1 VVPPDRELAFLHPLP
16 PRATRSKDS
25 GRHPRAPLAR
35 CRRNSY
41 IAGAIMGAVQRFT
54 VTIEAP
60 TWEDFQEIEL
70 PQLPGEGDAI
80 ETRYGT
86 CIVTR
91 AELSPDSGQYA
102 GKIVC
107 RLP

>member
-1 VVPPDRELAFLHPLP
+1 MLSTVTASP
-16 PRATRSKDS
+16 
-25 GRHPRAPLAR
+25 AR
-35 CRRNSY
+35 RVRPYLFRRRLRCIGS
-41 IAGAIMGAVQRFT
+41 AIMAGVKRFT

-60 TWEDFQEIEL
+60 NWKDLQEIEL
-70 PQLPGEGDAI
+70 PQRPREGDAI

-86 CIVTR
+86 CIVTQ
-91 AELSPDSGQYA
+91 AEPVPDGGQYA

>member
-1 VVPPDRELAFLHPLP
+1 
-16 PRATRSKDS
+16 
-25 GRHPRAPLAR
+25 
-35 CRRNSY
+35 
-41 IAGAIMGAVQRFT
+41 MGAVQRFT

-60 TWEDFQEIEL
+60 NWKDVQVVEL

-80 ETRYGT
+80 EIKYGT
-86 CIVTR
+86 CIVTQ
-91 AELSPDSGQYA
+91 AEPLPAGGQYA

>member
-1 VVPPDRELAFLHPLP
+1 
-16 PRATRSKDS
+16 
-25 GRHPRAPLAR
+25 
-35 CRRNSY
+35 
-41 IAGAIMGAVQRFT
+41 MGDVQRFT
-54 VTIEAP
+54 VTIEAS
-60 TWEDFQEIEL
+60 TWRDVQEVEL
-70 PQLPGEGDAI
+70 PELPGEGEVI

-91 AELSPDSGQYA
+91 VESSQAGEPYA

>member
-1 VVPPDRELAFLHPLP
+1 MD
-16 PRATRSKDS
+16 T
-25 GRHPRAPLAR
+25 
-35 CRRNSY
+35 
-41 IAGAIMGAVQRFT
+41 VQKFK

-60 TWEDFQEIEL
+60 NWKDVEEVEL

-86 CIVTR
+86 SIVTQV
-91 AELSPDSGQYA
+91 EPSPSGGRYA
-102 GKIVC
+102 GKIVV

>member
-1 VVPPDRELAFLHPLP
+1 M
-16 PRATRSKDS
+16 RSW
-25 GRHPRAPLAR
+25 APL
-35 CRRNSY
+35 
-41 IAGAIMGAVQRFT
+41 QRFT
-54 VTIEAP
+54 VTIEFP
-60 TWEDFQEIEL
+60 TWKDVQEVEL
-70 PQLPGEGDAI
+70 PQLPGEGDTI

-91 AELSPDSGQYA
+91 ATLLSDGGQYA

>member
-1 VVPPDRELAFLHPLP
+1 VRAAVEP
-16 PRATRSKDS
+16 PRTECDHRLVY
-25 GRHPRAPLAR
+25 RVV
-35 CRRNSY
+35 
-41 IAGAIMGAVQRFT
+41 VQ
-54 VTIEAP
+54 IEGSN
-60 TWEDFQEIEL
+60 WQDFQELEL
-70 PQLPGEGDAI
+70 PALPREGDAI

-91 AELSPDSGQYA
+91 TEPLPDSKRYD

>member
-1 VVPPDRELAFLHPLP
+1 LSSAVGTEGPLGDR
-16 PRATRSKDS
+16 
-25 GRHPRAPLAR
+25 
-35 CRRNSY
+35 
-41 IAGAIMGAVQRFT
+41 AIMRAVQRFT

-60 TWEDFQEIEL
+60 TWKDVQEVEL

-86 CIVTR
+86 CIVTQ
-91 AELSPDSGQYA
+91 AEPSSDGGQYA

>member
-1 VVPPDRELAFLHPLP
+1 VAVVEG
-16 PRATRSKDS
+16 
-25 GRHPRAPLAR
+25 GRHGRTLAR
-35 CRRNSY
+35 SCDHGS
-41 IAGAIMGAVQRFT
+41 AVQRFT
-54 VTIEAP
+54 ITIETP
-60 TWEDFQEIEL
+60 NWKDVQEVEL

-86 CIVTR
+86 CIVTK
-91 AELSPDSGQYA
+91 AELSPESGQYA

>member
-1 VVPPDRELAFLHPLP
+1 
-16 PRATRSKDS
+16 
-25 GRHPRAPLAR
+25 
-35 CRRNSY
+35 
-41 IAGAIMGAVQRFT
+41 MGDVQRFT

-60 TWEDFQEIEL
+60 TWKDVQEVEL
-70 PQLPGEGDAI
+70 PDLPGEGEVI

-91 AELSPDSGQYA
+91 VEPSQAGEPYA
-102 GKIVC
+102 GKIIC

>member
-1 VVPPDRELAFLHPLP
+1 
-16 PRATRSKDS
+16 
-25 GRHPRAPLAR
+25 
-35 CRRNSY
+35 
-41 IAGAIMGAVQRFT
+41 MGAVQSFT

-60 TWEDFQEIEL
+60 NWKDVQEVEL

-80 ETRYGT
+80 ETKYGT
-86 CIVTR
+86 CIVTQ
-91 AELSPDSGQYA
+91 AEPSSDGGQYA